1 MNLVDTSVWI
11 DHLRF
16 GDKQLYSLL
25 NRGQVLM
32 HPFVV
37 AELALGSLRDRSKT
51 LLLLDSLPHA
61 RVAQIQ
67 EVRHLIEA
75 QRLYALGVGMVDA
88 HLIASIF
95 INPGTI
101 LWTRD
106 RSLRQVAEGLGIHA
120 PLD

>member
-120 PLD
+120 PLH